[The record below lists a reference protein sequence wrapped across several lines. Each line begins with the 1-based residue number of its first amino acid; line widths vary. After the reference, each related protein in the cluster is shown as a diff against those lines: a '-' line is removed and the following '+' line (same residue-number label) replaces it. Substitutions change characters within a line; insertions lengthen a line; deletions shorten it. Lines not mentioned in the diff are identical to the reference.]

1 MTAREKIGLLLK
13 GVKSEEI
20 KELEE
25 QEKQEEEQKNQEQ
38 KNQEQKDQEQKNQE
52 QKNQEQKE
60 QNQKEQED
68 QNNKPSEN
76 QSIIEAIA
84 QLSETVETLQNK
96 IASNNI
102 NNNTQQ
108 GHKDRTV
115 EELANSIFNIR
126 KEEK

>member
-25 QEKQEEEQKNQEQ
+25 QEKQEQQEQGQKNQEQ
-38 KNQEQKDQEQKNQE
+38 EQEQKNKDQQE
-52 QKNQEQKE
+52 QEEQK
-60 QNQKEQED
+60 D
-68 QNNKPSEN
+68 KPSEN

-84 QLSETVETLQNK
+84 QLSKTVETLQNK

-115 EELANSIFNIR
+115 EELANSIFNIK

>member
-38 KNQEQKDQEQKNQE
+38 KNQEQKDQE

>member
-25 QEKQEEEQKNQEQ
+25 QEKQEQQEQEQEIQKQQEQEQENQKQKEQ
-38 KNQEQKDQEQKNQE
+38 KNQEQKD
-52 QKNQEQKE
+52 
-60 QNQKEQED
+60 
-68 QNNKPSEN
+68 KPSEN

-115 EELANSIFNIR
+115 EELANSIFNIK

>member
-1 MTAREKIGLLLK
+1 MTAKEKIGLLLK

-25 QEKQEEEQKNQEQ
+25 QERQEQ
-38 KNQEQKDQEQKNQE
+38 EQEQKNQE

-60 QNQKEQED
+60 QEKQQKD

-84 QLSETVETLQNK
+84 KLSETVETLQNK

-115 EELANSIFNIR
+115 EELANSIFNIK

>member
-25 QEKQEEEQKNQEQ
+25 QEKQEQQEQEQ
-38 KNQEQKDQEQKNQE
+38 KNQEQEQEQKNKDQQQQEE
-52 QKNQEQKE
+52 QKNKDQQK
-60 QNQKEQED
+60 D
-68 QNNKPSEN
+68 KPSEN

-84 QLSETVETLQNK
+84 QLSKTVETLQNK
-96 IASNNI
+96 IASTNI

-115 EELANSIFNIR
+115 EELANSIFNIK

>member
-25 QEKQEEEQKNQEQ
+25 QERQEQ
-38 KNQEQKDQEQKNQE
+38 EQE
-52 QKNQEQKE
+52 QEQKE
-60 QNQKEQED
+60 QEKQQKDQQKDQEKQQKD

-84 QLSETVETLQNK
+84 KLSETVETLQNK

>member
-25 QEKQEEEQKNQEQ
+25 QEKQEQQEQEQEDQKQQEQEQ
-38 KNQEQKDQEQKNQE
+38 KNQENQE
-52 QKNQEQKE
+52 QK
-60 QNQKEQED
+60 D
-68 QNNKPSEN
+68 KPSEN

-84 QLSETVETLQNK
+84 QLSETVQSLQNK

-115 EELANSIFNIR
+115 EELANSIFNIK

>member
-25 QEKQEEEQKNQEQ
+25 QEKQELEQEN
-38 KNQEQKDQEQKNQE
+38 KDQQ
-52 QKNQEQKE
+52 
-60 QNQKEQED
+60 EQED
-68 QNNKPSEN
+68 QQEQDEQQKDKPSEN

-84 QLSETVETLQNK
+84 QLSETVEGLQNK

-115 EELANSIFNIR
+115 DELANSIFNIK

>member
-25 QEKQEEEQKNQEQ
+25 QEKQEQQEQEQKNQEQEQEQKNKEQKEQ
-38 KNQEQKDQEQKNQE
+38 KNQEQKD
-52 QKNQEQKE
+52 
-60 QNQKEQED
+60 
-68 QNNKPSEN
+68 KPSEN

-84 QLSETVETLQNK
+84 QLSETVESLQNK

-115 EELANSIFNIR
+115 EELANSIFNIK

>member
-25 QEKQEEEQKNQEQ
+25 QEKQEQQE
-38 KNQEQKDQEQKNQE
+38 QEQKDQEQE
-52 QKNQEQKE
+52 QEQKE
-60 QNQKEQED
+60 QKDQEQKEQKNKD
-68 QNNKPSEN
+68 KPSEN

-115 EELANSIFNIR
+115 EELANSIFNIK

>member
-25 QEKQEEEQKNQEQ
+25 QEKQEQQEQEQEDQKQQEQ
-38 KNQEQKDQEQKNQE
+38 KNQEQKDQKNQE
-52 QKNQEQKE
+52 QK
-60 QNQKEQED
+60 D
-68 QNNKPSEN
+68 KPSEN

-84 QLSETVETLQNK
+84 KLSETVETLQNK

-115 EELANSIFNIR
+115 EELANSIFNIK

>member
-1 MTAREKIGLLLK
+1 MTAREKISLLLK

-25 QEKQEEEQKNQEQ
+25 QERQEQQEQEQEDQKQQEQEQ
-38 KNQEQKDQEQKNQE
+38 KNQEQKDQKNQE
-52 QKNQEQKE
+52 QK
-60 QNQKEQED
+60 D
-68 QNNKPSEN
+68 KPSEN

-84 QLSETVETLQNK
+84 QLSETVQSLQNK

-115 EELANSIFNIR
+115 EELANSIFNIK

>member
-1 MTAREKIGLLLK
+1 MTAREKMALLLK

-25 QEKQEEEQKNQEQ
+25 QEKQEQQEQEQ
-38 KNQEQKDQEQKNQE
+38 KNQEQQEQEQKNQEKQKQEQKNQE
-52 QKNQEQKE
+52 QQK
-60 QNQKEQED
+60 D
-68 QNNKPSEN
+68 KPSEN
-76 QSIIEAIA
+76 QTIIEAIA
-84 QLSETVETLQNK
+84 KLSETVETLQNK

-115 EELANSIFNIR
+115 EELANSIFNIK

>member
-25 QEKQEEEQKNQEQ
+25 QERQEQEQEQEIQKQQEQEQKNLEQKEQ
-38 KNQEQKDQEQKNQE
+38 KNQEQKD
-52 QKNQEQKE
+52 
-60 QNQKEQED
+60 
-68 QNNKPSEN
+68 KPSEN

-108 GHKDRTV
+108 GHKDRSV
-115 EELANSIFNIR
+115 EELANSIFNIK

>member
-25 QEKQEEEQKNQEQ
+25 QERQEQEQEQEIQKQQEQEQKNLEQKEQKNQEQ
-38 KNQEQKDQEQKNQE
+38 K
-52 QKNQEQKE
+52 
-60 QNQKEQED
+60 
-68 QNNKPSEN
+68 NKPSEN

-115 EELANSIFNIR
+115 EELANSIFNIK

>member
-1 MTAREKIGLLLK
+1 MTAKEKIGLLLK

-25 QEKQEEEQKNQEQ
+25 QERQEQEQEQ
-38 KNQEQKDQEQKNQE
+38 KNQEQKNQE

-60 QNQKEQED
+60 QEKQQKD

-84 QLSETVETLQNK
+84 KLSETVETLQNK

-115 EELANSIFNIR
+115 EELANSIFNIK

>member
-25 QEKQEEEQKNQEQ
+25 QEKQELEQENKDQQEQDQKNKDQQEQEEQ
-38 KNQEQKDQEQKNQE
+38 QKD
-52 QKNQEQKE
+52 
-60 QNQKEQED
+60 
-68 QNNKPSEN
+68 KPSEN
-76 QSIIEAIA
+76 QAIIEAIA

-115 EELANSIFNIR
+115 EELANSIFNIK

>member
-20 KELEE
+20 KELED
-25 QEKQEEEQKNQEQ
+25 QEKQEQQE
-38 KNQEQKDQEQKNQE
+38 
-52 QKNQEQKE
+52 QEQKE
-60 QNQKEQED
+60 QEQKEQEQQEQKNKD
-68 QNNKPSEN
+68 PQDKPSEN

-84 QLSETVETLQNK
+84 KLSETVETLQNK

-115 EELANSIFNIR
+115 EELANSIFNIK

>member
-25 QEKQEEEQKNQEQ
+25 QEKQEQQEQEQ
-38 KNQEQKDQEQKNQE
+38 KNQEQEQE

-60 QNQKEQED
+60 QEQKNQGQKD
-68 QNNKPSEN
+68 KPSEN

-115 EELANSIFNIR
+115 EELANSIFNIK

>member
-25 QEKQEEEQKNQEQ
+25 QEKQEQQE
-38 KNQEQKDQEQKNQE
+38 QE

-60 QNQKEQED
+60 QKEQEQEQKNQD
-68 QNNKPSEN
+68 QKDKPSEN

-84 QLSETVETLQNK
+84 QLSETVESLQNK

-108 GHKDRTV
+108 GYKDRTV

>member
-25 QEKQEEEQKNQEQ
+25 QEKQEQEQQEQKNQDQQEQ
-38 KNQEQKDQEQKNQE
+38 DQQEQKDQEQK
-52 QKNQEQKE
+52 
-60 QNQKEQED
+60 D
-68 QNNKPSEN
+68 KPSEN

>member
-25 QEKQEEEQKNQEQ
+25 QEKQEQQEQEQEDQKQQEQKNQEQNEQ
-38 KNQEQKDQEQKNQE
+38 KNQEQKD
-52 QKNQEQKE
+52 
-60 QNQKEQED
+60 
-68 QNNKPSEN
+68 KPSEN

-115 EELANSIFNIR
+115 EELANSIFNIK

>member
-25 QEKQEEEQKNQEQ
+25 QEKQEQQEQ
-38 KNQEQKDQEQKNQE
+38 EKQIHQEQE

-60 QNQKEQED
+60 QKNQD
-68 QNNKPSEN
+68 QKDKPSEN

-115 EELANSIFNIR
+115 EELANSIFNIK

>member
-25 QEKQEEEQKNQEQ
+25 QEKQEQEQEQ
-38 KNQEQKDQEQKNQE
+38 KNQEQEQEQKNLEQKEQKNQE
-52 QKNQEQKE
+52 QN
-60 QNQKEQED
+60 D
-68 QNNKPSEN
+68 KPSEN

-84 QLSETVETLQNK
+84 KLSETVETLQNK

-115 EELANSIFNIR
+115 EELANSIFNIK

>member
-25 QEKQEEEQKNQEQ
+25 QEQQEEQEQ
-38 KNQEQKDQEQKNQE
+38 KNQEQEQKNQE
-52 QKNQEQKE
+52 QEQEQK
-60 QNQKEQED
+60 NQD
-68 QNNKPSEN
+68 QKDKPSEN

-84 QLSETVETLQNK
+84 QLSETVESLQNK

-115 EELANSIFNIR
+115 EELANSIFNIK

>member
-25 QEKQEEEQKNQEQ
+25 QEKQEAGGTEESGKEESG
-38 KNQEQKDQEQKNQE
+38 KEESGTE
-52 QKNQEQKE
+52 ESGKE
-60 QNQKEQED
+60 QEKQQED
-68 QNNKPSEN
+68 QNNKSSEN
-76 QSIIEAIA
+76 QTIIEAIA
-84 QLSETVETLQNK
+84 KLSETVETLQNK
-96 IASNNI
+96 IASDNI
-102 NNNTQQ
+102 NNNTQK

>member
-25 QEKQEEEQKNQEQ
+25 QERQEQQEQEHENQKQQEQEQKNLEQKEQKNQEQ
-38 KNQEQKDQEQKNQE
+38 KN
-52 QKNQEQKE
+52 
-60 QNQKEQED
+60 
-68 QNNKPSEN
+68 KPSEN
-76 QSIIEAIA
+76 QAIIEAIA

-115 EELANSIFNIR
+115 EELANSIFNIK

>member
-25 QEKQEEEQKNQEQ
+25 QEKQEQQEQEQ
-38 KNQEQKDQEQKNQE
+38 KNQEQEQEQKNKDQQEQEE
-52 QKNQEQKE
+52 QKNKDQQK
-60 QNQKEQED
+60 D
-68 QNNKPSEN
+68 KPSEN

-108 GHKDRTV
+108 GHKDRSV
-115 EELANSIFNIR
+115 EELANSIFNIK